1 VGESQTLQKEEEEE
15 EEEEETM
22 LRASDK
28 LALCFL
34 AAVGC
39 KTS

>member
-1 VGESQTLQKEEEEE
+1 VGESQTLQKEEE